1 MWKLTIAF
9 VDLFVRESGP
19 VDAPVIVFLHG
30 GNISGWCWE
39 PVVERMQQYRCLVPD
54 LPHYGKSFQQ
64 GPFEMGR
71 AAAAV
76 AELIRAHVS
85 TGRAH
90 VVGFSLGSQ
99 VGVQLLATEPK
110 LVDRAVLC
118 GTVINTM
125 PWVRQTQ
132 FLLGMISRNGIYRR
146 VLSRYLNSQPVP
158 IPSAE
163 IDAYREDVRL
173 MTSGQL
179 ADVVVASAGFT
190 LPEGLDKTDS
200 PTLFVTGAKEAPALR
215 RCAAA
220 LAQQM
225 PNGVDRV
232 AIGMLH
238 DWPLHHPDLFART
251 VDGWL
256 TDSALPPE
264 IALPSSARH

>member
-1 MWKLTIAF
+1 MN
-9 VDLFVRESGP
+9 LFVRESGP
-19 VDAPVIVFLHG
+19 VEAPAVVFLHG
-30 GNISGWCWE
+30 GEYSGRSWQL
-39 PVVERMQQYRCLVPD
+39 VVEQMQRYHCLVPD
-54 LPHYGKSFQQ
+54 LPQHGRSIRQ
-64 GPFEMGR
+64 GPFEMSG

-76 AELIRAHVS
+76 AELIRSRVAD
-85 TGRAH
+85 GRAH
-90 VVGFSLGSQ
+90 VVGLSLGAQ
-99 VGVQLLATEPK
+99 VGVQLLATDPE

-190 LPEGLDKTDS
+190 FPEGLDNSDS

-232 AIGMLH
+232 ATGMLH

-256 TDSALPPE
+256 TDSALPRE